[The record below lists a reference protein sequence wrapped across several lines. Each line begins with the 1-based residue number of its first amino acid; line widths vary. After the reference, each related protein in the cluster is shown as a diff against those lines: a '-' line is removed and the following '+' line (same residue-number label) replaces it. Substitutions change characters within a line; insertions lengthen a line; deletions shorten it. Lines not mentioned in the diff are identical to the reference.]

1 MLGPMLTWALPAL
14 FSALVAGGAALP
26 PPAPLAVVRVPD
38 EPGAIVLPNGAPTLQ
53 ALAADLDADG
63 APEVVRLVGGDN
75 GAAWI
80 EAWADGANGWRLMTA
95 PALAVPGRAGQ
106 AELAFVGRPVRLL
119 LRRADGAERVTLVRQ
134 PDFAES
140 DDPDDP
146 EECCLLLDDLVLAG
160 NSIRLARVADPGPG
174 ADSVHAIDLDGDG
187 TDELLVTKFLSPLN
201 DASSLTEARVFRWAE
216 DHFAE
221 PTVTRL
227 PVGSGSTPFILGDSD
242 GIPGDEA
249 GFISSSALDALFR
262 ISLGPDDTL
271 ITEDSGLIV
280 DDALAV
286 PLSGTRRGVA
296 LLAPRLGL
304 AVLPWPRGDPP
315 GVPIAAQPMQRA
327 RLIGVV
333 EIDGNSQLL
342 VHRTDP
348 DGLHV
353 RDLPDLVPTVV
364 TEPIRSSQAAATL
377 RNGPL
382 VPYIGPLPGGGLHG
396 EFAAIIDGRLLPA
409 PVLSDPSAPAGAFA
423 GGRPVGLVG
432 RDRAW
437 LATLQGAL
445 GVPVLEP
452 AGGRLDPLNI
462 GPGSVVA
469 IAPLDV
475 VTRLEGNGGAYDPVI
490 QGGVMLADGVIGV
503 GLEGF
508 VAEVRAPP
516 GSHVYLPADDE
527 AGTPEVLVVGD
538 DGALDV
544 DVGVPAG
551 VGADAAEAMAMTVV
565 TPAGHAYTTSWDMR
579 LVDGPPDVS
588 AHATTTIGSTRV
600 VVAGRASPYAE
611 VAVAGSVVALDED
624 GRFSTSVEVPPWP
637 TAITVTASD
646 PLGNQAT
653 MVVSGIGIFDYRG
666 LPWLPIALVLLGG
679 VAVAL
684 ILRVPKPRTASRP
697 IGDDAVLEEIDPAD
711 PP

>member
-1 MLGPMLTWALPAL
+1 MLGPMLTLTLATSLAV
-14 FSALVAGGAALP
+14 LVAGGGPLLP
-26 PPAPLAVVRVPD
+26 PRPLAVVRVPD
-38 EPGAIVLPNGAPTLQ
+38 EPRAIVLPNGAPTLQ
-53 ALAADLDADG
+53 ALAADLDSDG

-80 EAWADGANGWRLMTA
+80 EAWADGADGWRLMTA

-119 LRRADGAERVTLVRQ
+119 LRRADGEDRVTLVRQ
-134 PDFAES
+134 PDFAE
-140 DDPDDP
+140 PDDP
-146 EECCLLLDDLVLAG
+146 EECCLLLDDLILAG
-160 NSIRLARVADPGPG
+160 NSIRLAPVADPGPV
-174 ADSVHAIDLDGDG
+174 ADTVHAIDLDGDG
-187 TDELLVTKFLSPLN
+187 TDELLVTYFLSPLN

-262 ISLGPDDTL
+262 ISLGPGDTL

-304 AVLPWPRGDPP
+304 VVLPWPRGDPP

-333 EIDGNSQLL
+333 EIGGNPQLL

-409 PVLSDPSAPAGAFA
+409 PVLNDPSAPAGAFA

-437 LATLQGAL
+437 LATLQGAI

-475 VTRLEGNGGAYDPVI
+475 VTTPEGNGGAYDPAI
-490 QGGVMLADGVIGV
+490 QGGVLLADGVIGV
-503 GLEGF
+503 NSEGF

-516 GSHVYLPADDE
+516 GSHVYLPGQQPE
-527 AGTPEVLVVGD
+527 TPEVVVVD
-538 DGALDV
+538 EDGALDV
-544 DVGVPAG
+544 AVALPGGVT
-551 VGADAAEAMAMTVV
+551 ADAAAPVMMTVV
-565 TPAGHAYTTSWDMR
+565 TPAGHAYTSSWSLL
-579 LVDGPPDVS
+579 LVDGPPDIR
-588 AHATTTIGSTRV
+588 AQAETTFGSTQV
-600 VVAGRASPYAE
+600 IVAGRAAPYAV
-611 VAVAGSVVALDED
+611 VAVGGTVVAVDEE
-624 GRFSTSVEVPPWP
+624 GRFSTSVDLPPWP
-637 TAITVTASD
+637 TAVTVTARD
-646 PLGNQAT
+646 PLGNEADLL
-653 MVVSGIGIFDYRG
+653 VSGVGIVDYRG
-666 LPWLPIALVLLGG
+666 LPWLPIALVILGG
-679 VAVAL
+679 IAVAL
-684 ILRVPKPRTASRP
+684 FVRVPKTRSATRSV
-697 IGDDAVLEEIDPAD
+697 GDDAILEEIDPAE